1 MDPTQIARVFCL
13 ISLDRKREVTEHS
26 VCRSGHTT
34 VLIRAQGRLCTI
46 WNYPLEQL
54 QEAFREVPQ
63 PGRFHS
69 FDNNCGM
76 LIVRMMCNLGRKFN
90 DDDIR
95 FLTRRLHLSKELVKG
110 DYHNALAQ
118 MKQMWVAKEK
128 NKDMDKDTDDLS
140 EKDEFNAIKN
150 YVQFSVRK
158 HWRQCEKQHGKKMG
172 V

>member
-1 MDPTQIARVFCL
+1 M
-13 ISLDRKREVTEHS
+13 
-26 VCRSGHTT
+26 G
-34 VLIRAQGRLCTI
+34 
-46 WNYPLEQL
+46 NYPLEQL